1 MNSEEIKLGFSRFKI
16 TPTVK
21 PTFPGN
27 KNGLSPPFYTQCD
40 AREFG
45 DSFFLFF
52 GWVGKLWRWDQLER
66 LEKTKDFDAGNY
78 FALKTNEKILTYSFN
93 FFAFS
98 YSFSASNQLANCR
111 SCSGRYIMF
120 DKPTPKT
127 QGSNSYTTPQRRT
140 SIEIVN

>member
-45 DSFFLFF
+45 DSPFFFFLFSFF

-66 LEKTKDFDAGNY
+66 LEKTRDFDAGNY
-78 FALKTNEKILTYSFN
+78 FALKTNEKNLRLT
-93 FFAFS
+93 
-98 YSFSASNQLANCR
+98 ASISLLSLTVSRLPIN
-111 SCSGRYIMF
+111 
-120 DKPTPKT
+120 
-127 QGSNSYTTPQRRT
+127 
-140 SIEIVN
+140 